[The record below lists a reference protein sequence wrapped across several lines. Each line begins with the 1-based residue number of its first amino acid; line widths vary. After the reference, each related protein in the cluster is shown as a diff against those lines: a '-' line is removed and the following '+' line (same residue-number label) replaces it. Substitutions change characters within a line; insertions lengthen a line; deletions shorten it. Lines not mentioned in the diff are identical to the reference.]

1 MGVGTTVGLIQAL
14 AGGKVKSLESAIG
27 NKPDTSMFAKCVSV
41 TETSPNVFNKADA
54 GVGFLH
60 ANGMVYTGGSY
71 DNYRYGALVANLHEG
86 DVVKFYADTY
96 NYMHAE
102 NVQYVVAYNSNGV
115 VQPDK
120 GINAVNT
127 YTVPSGITTIK
138 VTIQGAALDHFVAMV
153 NPEEMPESY
162 IPYGEGDTYYVAGE
176 DFIPKSG
183 KIIINVPKKLYAL
196 TSYELNV
203 YFENLTEDWTQYSWN
218 CDCDVGKQLER
229 GYRLTPTDAQAG
241 DHTLTISATAK
252 DGTVTKATTTI
263 KVVASSAGNGV
274 TKSIIVLGDSTTD
287 GGIMVSKIAANF
299 SDDVMS
305 VTLKGTRGT
314 SPNFHEGRSGWKF
327 SDYCTKAQDTATPPI
342 TNAFWNATSQKF
354 DASYY
359 FSNSG
364 VTAPDWFFIN
374 LGINDVFGYTKDSAL
389 ETQIENCINYCD
401 EMISSILTASPST
414 NVVVCLTIPP
424 NHSQD
429 AFGKAYSCSTTR
441 DQCKH
446 NNTKWVNEIIK
457 YYDGH
462 ESDGVYVL
470 PINVVLDTVNN
481 MGMETDY
488 VNARN
493 TSVTYSSP
501 IANGGVHPVESGYWQ
516 IADMFTAF
524 LKANAT

>member
-1 MGVGTTVGLIQAL
+1 MPELGTIIGLISGKTKAL
-14 AGGKVKSLESAIG
+14 SSAID
-27 NKPDTSMFAKCVSV
+27 NKPDTSMFAKCVSI
-41 TETSPNVFNKADA
+41 TETSPNVFDPSQAQ
-54 GVGFLH
+54 VGFLH
-60 ANGMVYTGGSY
+60 SNGNVYTGGTY
-71 DNYRYGALVANLHEG
+71 DTFRYAPIQSVVHEG
-86 DVVKFYADTY
+86 DVVNFYCDSY
-96 NYMHAE
+96 GYMHVE
-102 NVQYVVAYNSNGV
+102 NVQFVAAYDSNGNI
-115 VQPDK
+115 QSTK
-120 GINAVNT
+120 GAQGATT
-127 YTVPSGITTIK
+127 YTVPAGVSSIK
-138 VTIQGAALDHFVAMV
+138 VTIQAASMETYHFMAMV
-153 NPEEMPESY
+153 NNDEMPEQY

-183 KIIINVPKKLYAL
+183 KIIINLPKKLYAL
-196 TSYELNV
+196 SSYELNV
-203 YFENLTEDWTQYSWN
+203 YFENLTEDWTQYSWDCT
-218 CDCDVGKQLER
+218 CDIGKQLER

-241 DHTLTISATAK
+241 DHTLTITATAK
-252 DGTVTKATTTI
+252 DGTVTKATATI
-263 KVVASSAGNGV
+263 KVVSASAGNGV

-299 SDDVMS
+299 ADDVMS

-327 SDYCTKAQDTATPPI
+327 SDYCTKAEDTATPPI

-389 ETQIENCINYCD
+389 DTQIENCINYCD
-401 EMISSILTASPST
+401 EMISSIFTASPST
-414 NVVVCLTIPP
+414 KVVVCLTIPP

-470 PINVVLDTVNN
+470 PINVVLDTVYN
-481 MGMETDY
+481 MGMETDA

-493 TSVTYSSP
+493 SSVTYSSP